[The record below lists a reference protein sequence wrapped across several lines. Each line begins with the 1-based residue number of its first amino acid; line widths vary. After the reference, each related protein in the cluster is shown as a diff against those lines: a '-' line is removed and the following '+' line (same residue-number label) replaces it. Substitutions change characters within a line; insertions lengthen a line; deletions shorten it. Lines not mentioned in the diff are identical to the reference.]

1 MKSVDCSGQRGLNIV
16 RTINTNTYSS
26 GPSDI
31 KLTLGIIS
39 QMDSRLTAES
49 RGKKSKHCFLL
60 PSWQTSNNRHSN
72 RPRAHT
78 GQFQIYSRKANVR
91 EPCHCTCNTCSL
103 GLTLHHFLTQAW
115 LHRTGRPGSWE
126 TVGMASGWDSSE
138 RRLRKRPNTISVL
151 NMGCVWDGPAASEWH
166 CRTSASLWVKQY

>member
-60 PSWQTSNNRHSN
+60 PS
-72 RPRAHT
+72 
-78 GQFQIYSRKANVR
+78 
-91 EPCHCTCNTCSL
+91 
-103 GLTLHHFLTQAW
+103 
-115 LHRTGRPGSWE
+115 
-126 TVGMASGWDSSE
+126 
-138 RRLRKRPNTISVL
+138 
-151 NMGCVWDGPAASEWH
+151 
-166 CRTSASLWVKQY
+166 